1 MRIYV
6 LKALGILFLI
16 GGLWILILAL
26 FRETKAISF
35 LSVKLAGIDLGNILY
50 GILTLVA
57 GYNILRS
64 NASGRIS
71 GIIVLCPYLI
81 FLSVVSISMSV
92 YILSGEATQMPYIK
106 FLGTQ
111 FGMTK
116 DYSITD
122 PLLAALIEFL
132 FALMV
137 GVVIWL
143 LFSKRTKELFV
154 GNKTAE
160 TQ

>member
-81 FLSVVSISMSV
+81 LLSVVSMSV

-137 GVVIWL
+137 GLVIWL